1 MGVRQGAVGGAHAAR
16 ATTAARPPPADP
28 SLVEIRLRGA
38 FDSRWLSELST
49 RWGAKVRVRLCRSIG
64 HRPERLLR
72 LIEIRAPAASLPP
85 IEAFIEGMTG
95 IDRVSFSRL
104 SRERILLWVS
114 SPLPSFC
121 RAVFEVGGV
130 CTHCPIAP
138 PSEDDLGDTWGVLL
152 PRGTDRREALK
163 AIELGS
169 DGEATLV
176 RIGRYR
182 GARPLTPRQERAVAL
197 AYRLGYFATP
207 RKAALGDVAEA
218 LGTNRSTALEILRR
232 GLQKLAAQHSEQAV
246 EGSGRR

>member
-1 MGVRQGAVGGAHAAR
+1 MSARAIGKVPGVRPA
-16 ATTAARPPPADP
+16 PPVRTPAADP

-49 RWGAKVRVRLCRSIG
+49 RWDAKVRVRLCRSIG

-72 LIEIRAPAASLPP
+72 LIEIRASEASLTQ
-85 IEAFIEGMTG
+85 IEAFIEGRSG
-95 IDRVSFSRL
+95 VDRVSFSRL

-138 PSEDDLGDTWGVLL
+138 PSEDDQGDTWGVLL
-152 PRGTDRREALK
+152 PRGTDQSDAVK

-169 DGEATLV
+169 EGEAKLV

-182 GARPLTPRQERAVAL
+182 GARPLTPRQERAIEL

-207 RKAALGDVAEA
+207 RKAALGEVAEA

-232 GLQKLAAQHSEQAV
+232 GLQKLAAQHSERAG
-246 EGSGRR
+246 EGTGAR

>member
-1 MGVRQGAVGGAHAAR
+1 VSAR
-16 ATTAARPPPADP
+16 AVVRRRTARAPAEPRPDP
-28 SLVEIRLRGA
+28 SLVEIRLRGS
-38 FDSRWLSELST
+38 FDSRWLSELSD
-49 RWGAKVRVRLCRSIG
+49 RWNAKVRVRLCRSIG
-64 HRPERLLR
+64 RRPERLLR
-72 LIEIRAPAASLPP
+72 LIEIRAPSASMGP
-85 IEAFIEGMTG
+85 IEAFLEGRSG
-95 IDRVSFSRL
+95 VERVSFTRL
-104 SRERILLWVS
+104 SRERILLWVA

-138 PSEDDLGDTWGVLL
+138 PSENDPGDTWGVLL
-152 PRGTDRREALK
+152 PHGEDRREAVH

-169 DGEATLV
+169 EGGAELV

-207 RKAALGDVAEA
+207 RKAALGDVAAA

-232 GLQKLAAQHSEQAV
+232 GLMKLAAQHSEQVGDPGAAV
-246 EGSGRR
+246 